1 MKRRAWAAA
10 ALGAAVAP
18 IALLWGAAACRSAAA
33 PRATPAAPAA
43 AEPPAVPPTPK
54 ATPGPLPPAAA
65 VPPPP
70 GRPDLAARPYREILD
85 LKKAGASDQALLDRV
100 RSGNRRYDL
109 TTSEIRELRD
119 AGVPENVVEAMLRS
133 GR

>member
-1 MKRRAWAAA
+1 MKGRAWAAA
-10 ALGAAVAP
+10 VLGAAAAP
-18 IALLWGAAACRSAAA
+18 MALLWGAAACRSTAS
-33 PRATPAAPAA
+33 PGTTAPAA
-43 AEPPAVPPTPK
+43 APPAAPPTPK
-54 ATPGPLPPAAA
+54 ATPGPPPPAAA

-70 GRPDLAARPYREILD
+70 GMPDPATRPYREILN

-100 RSGNRRYDL
+100 RSGTRRYDL